1 MKRMIGR
8 IMNVEH
14 FLELQLAGETEV
26 LGEFPSQY
34 KFFQP
39 QILHD
44 LTWVRTMAAA
54 VGSRRLIA

>member
-1 MKRMIGR
+1 
-8 IMNVEH
+8 MNVEH